1 MNGSLAL
8 IGSGE
13 YLPAMAA
20 FEKSLLD
27 DAIAHG
33 KAPTYIQIPTAAGK
47 ESADRI
53 DYWKKLGQSQAQ
65 RIGVNSIHLPI
76 YTREDA
82 YKQEHVDA
90 INNSALMY
98 MSGGDPHHLATTL
111 IDTPV
116 WSAIVSNWQSGASLA
131 GCSAG
136 AMVLSS
142 QIPNFRFT
150 KNPPTQGLNLLPNVR
165 VIPHFNKFFRW
176 IPESAAKVLIL
187 TEKVRTGCAKFL
199 PCSAE
204 SITLSSYKAF
214 SASLNW
220 PSLFSFSGGHFQ
232 PRKIPLLNNS
242 VGNLKNLCANYA
254 GNRKELINGTCC
266 SYWRLSW
273 TWP

>member
-27 DAIAHG
+27 DAIALG

-47 ESADRI
+47 ESADRL
-53 DYWKKLGQSQAQ
+53 DYWKQLGAAQAQ
-65 RIGVNSIHLPI
+65 RIGVTSIHLPI
-76 YTREDA
+76 YSREDA
-82 YKQEHVDA
+82 FNQVHVDT

-111 IDTPV
+111 IDTPL
-116 WSAIVSNWQSGASLA
+116 WSAILSNWASGASLA

-142 QIPNFRFT
+142 QIPNFRLT
-150 KNPPTQGLNLLPNVR
+150 KNPPTQGLNLLPNIR

-176 IPESAAKVLIL
+176 IPESAAKVLLHVPSDAIL
-187 TEKVRTGCAKFL
+187 IGVDEMTAIVKRAGAEHWVVVGDAKVHILKGL
-199 PCSAE
+199 PDQVLHDGQEIDLTIS
-204 SITLSSYKAF
+204 
-214 SASLNW
+214 
-220 PSLFSFSGGHFQ
+220 PQ
-232 PRKIPLLNNS
+232 
-242 VGNLKNLCANYA
+242 
-254 GNRKELINGTCC
+254 
-266 SYWRLSW
+266 
-273 TWP
+273 

>member
-27 DAIAHG
+27 DAIALG

-47 ESADRI
+47 ESADRL
-53 DYWKKLGQSQAQ
+53 DYWKQLGAAQAQ
-65 RIGVNSIHLPI
+65 RIGVTSIHLPI
-76 YTREDA
+76 YSREDA
-82 YKQEHVDA
+82 FNQVHVDA

-111 IDTPV
+111 IDTPL
-116 WSAIVSNWQSGASLA
+116 WSAILSNWASGASLA

-142 QIPNFRFT
+142 QIPNFRLT
-150 KNPPTQGLNLLPNVR
+150 KNPPTQGLNLLPNIR

-176 IPESAAKVLIL
+176 IPESAAKVLLHVPSDAIL
-187 TEKVRTGCAKFL
+187 IGVDEMTAIVKRAGAEHWVVVGDAKVHILKGL
-199 PCSAE
+199 PDQVLHDGQEIDLTIS
-204 SITLSSYKAF
+204 
-214 SASLNW
+214 
-220 PSLFSFSGGHFQ
+220 PQ
-232 PRKIPLLNNS
+232 
-242 VGNLKNLCANYA
+242 
-254 GNRKELINGTCC
+254 
-266 SYWRLSW
+266 
-273 TWP
+273 